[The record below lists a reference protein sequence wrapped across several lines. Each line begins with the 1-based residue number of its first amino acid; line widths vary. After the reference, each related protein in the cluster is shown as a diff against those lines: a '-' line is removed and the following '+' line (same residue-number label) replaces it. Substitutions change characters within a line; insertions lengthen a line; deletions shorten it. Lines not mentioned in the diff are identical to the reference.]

1 MVHTQMTGN
10 PSQAHPVYVH
20 LQRFLAGLFII
31 CPRFG
36 FRRIFHLAIHAAIPL
51 TTAAGLPGSV
61 LSFCSVAFRT
71 ADHIPILA
79 QFFATPVYFQV
90 LTEYPASIAIP
101 REPLMPGFVIDNMSS
116 P

>member
-36 FRRIFHLAIHAAIPL
+36 FRRIFQLAVHAAIPL

-71 ADHIPILA
+71 ADHFPILA
-79 QFFATPVYFQV
+79 QFFATPIVSTILLSAGQDVIIIRLSQV
-90 LTEYPASIAIP
+90 KLD
-101 REPLMPGFVIDNMSS
+101 L
-116 P
+116 